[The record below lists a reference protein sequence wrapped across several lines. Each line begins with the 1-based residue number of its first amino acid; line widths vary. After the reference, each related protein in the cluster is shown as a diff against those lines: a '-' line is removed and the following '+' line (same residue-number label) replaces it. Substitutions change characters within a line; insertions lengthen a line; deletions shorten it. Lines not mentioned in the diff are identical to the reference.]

1 MQTLNVGAG
10 QSDSDYKAAQEWHRA
25 ELRDDSKNDANYFFA
40 AAGLAALGTGLL
52 PIRLGFLVN
61 IGAVDLLRI
70 YGGKYGPFYPL
81 VVLGTAAAW
90 LLALLAMGLIARA
103 GHRGAFLAGVVLYGL
118 DMLALMMTF
127 SVWAFGV
134 HAFFV
139 YRWYRGYK
147 ALKDLKDAGEAP
159 AESNARE

>member
-10 QSDSDYKAAQEWHRA
+10 QTDNEYKAAQEWHRA
-25 ELRDDSKNDANYFFA
+25 ELRDDSRSDANYFFA

-70 YGGKYGPFYPL
+70 YGGMYGPFYPL
-81 VVLGTAAAW
+81 VVLGTGAAW
-90 LLALLAMGLIARA
+90 VLALVIMGFIARA
-103 GHRGAFLAGVVLYGL
+103 GHRGAFLAGIVLYGL

-134 HAFFV
+134 HAFFA
-139 YRWYRGYK
+139 YRWYQGYK
-147 ALKDLKDAGEAP
+147 ALKELREVARRP
-159 AESNARE
+159 AATM